1 MGLEGSEDAASAW
14 IEAYDRLIPKIRFV
28 NLSMR
33 RNCVGEMEID
43 SIYGY
48 KLPVMEI
55 ISIKISYVMTRE
67 KVFRIA
73 TSFGDGGVM
82 ML

>member
-33 RNCVGEMEID
+33 RNCVGEIEID
-43 SIYGY
+43 SVYGY

-82 ML
+82 MR

>member
-1 MGLEGSEDAASAW
+1 MGLKSSEDAASAW
-14 IEAYDRLIPKIRFV
+14 IEAYDRLIPKISFV
-28 NLSMR
+28 NLSVW
-33 RNCVGEMEID
+33 RNCVGEIEID

-55 ISIKISYVMTRE
+55 ISIKISNIVTRE

-73 TSFGDGGVM
+73 TSFGDGGVVM
-82 ML
+82 C

>member
-1 MGLEGSEDAASAW
+1 MGLKSSKDAASAW
-14 IEAYDRLIPKIRFV
+14 IEAHDCLIPKIGLV

-43 SIYGY
+43 SIDGY
-48 KLPVMEI
+48 ILPVMEI
-55 ISIKISYVMTRE
+55 ISIKISYGMTRE
-67 KVFRIA
+67 KVFRTA

-82 ML
+82 MR

>member
-1 MGLEGSEDAASAW
+1 MGLKSSKDAASAW

-33 RNCVGEMEID
+33 RNCVGEIEID

-48 KLPVMEI
+48 KFPVVKI
-55 ISIKISYVMTRE
+55 ISIKISYIMTRE

-82 ML
+82 MR